1 MCYLQELEKQ
11 RKDSQNKTTATD
23 AVEVK
28 DRSAGTSKFRNHSVS
43 HGSRHG
49 HYLVLTERLGA
60 NYLVAVRISQNS
72 LICRDMSK
80 MSILSVLTYMR
91 KPRFLRVIAV

>member
-1 MCYLQELEKQ
+1 MKNLMCYLQELEKQ

-49 HYLVLTERLGA
+49 HYLV
-60 NYLVAVRISQNS
+60 
-72 LICRDMSK
+72 
-80 MSILSVLTYMR
+80 
-91 KPRFLRVIAV
+91 